1 MSLSTRSVII
11 VSTPGCVPHHIRNA
25 LLNTGATTHV
35 FNSYA
40 AALTLLRRKKIDTVV
55 IQFARDTATVNFCEA
70 VRSLNV
76 PVVYASPSTN

>member
-1 MSLSTRSVII
+1 MSLPTTSVII
-11 VSTPGCVPHHIRNA
+11 VSTPGCVPQIRTA

-55 IQFARDTATVNFCEA
+55 LQFARDTATDNFCEA

-76 PVVYASPSTN
+76 PLVYASPCTN

>member
-1 MSLSTRSVII
+1 MSFPTASVII
-11 VSTPGCVPHHIRNA
+11 VSTPACVPHIRNA
-25 LLNTGATTHV
+25 LLDNGARAHV
-35 FNSYA
+35 FNTYA

-76 PVVYASPSTN
+76 PLVYASPCTN